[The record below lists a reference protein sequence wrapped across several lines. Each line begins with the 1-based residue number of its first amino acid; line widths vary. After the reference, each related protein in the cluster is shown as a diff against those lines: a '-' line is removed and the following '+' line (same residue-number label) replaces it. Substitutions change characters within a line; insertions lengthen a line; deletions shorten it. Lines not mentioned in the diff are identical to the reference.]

1 MISAHTDALRT
12 PTHATDH
19 ARGGEAPARSEHAA
33 LTLQIILQNAATYI
47 PYVCS
52 PLLPR
57 SLFLTMPRCGA
68 VQHPIIF
75 NVRARIAR
83 ASEPPRASTTRC
95 AHARS
100 TRLTSWRQL
109 CQKQAIEQPAPRPVG
124 VPPRAQE
131 RGSAAGDPADSACT
145 AQGHQAAVLAFPGPP
160 GAHALNYVYSAEC
173 CTSVYVLWTSVGACG
188 TVPEAPASAVGT
200 HTE

>member
-75 NVRARIAR
+75 NVRARICPRVGAASRVHHAMRSRSVHSTHVMAAALSEASDR
-83 ASEPPRASTTRC
+83 AAGTEA
-95 AHARS
+95 
-100 TRLTSWRQL
+100 
-109 CQKQAIEQPAPRPVG
+109 
-124 VPPRAQE
+124 
-131 RGSAAGDPADSACT
+131 RGSAASRSGARVGRRRPGRQRMHSS
-145 AQGHQAAVLAFPGPP
+145 GPP
-160 GAHALNYVYSAEC
+160 SSCTGLPWATRRPCSELRLFCRMLHVRLRALDVRR
-173 CTSVYVLWTSVGACG
+173 SVRDRA
-188 TVPEAPASAVGT
+188 
-200 HTE
+200 

>member
-68 VQHPIIF
+68 VRHPNIEQ
-75 NVRARIAR
+75 VRAGIAR
-83 ASEPPRASTTRC
+83 ASQLARASTTRC
-95 AHARS
+95 AHARF
-100 TRLTSWRQL
+100 TRLTSRLQC
-109 CQKQAIEQPAPRPVG
+109 CQKHAMKQLARRPVG
-124 VPPRAQE
+124 VPPCAQE
-131 RGSAAGDPADSACT
+131 RG
-145 AQGHQAAVLAFPGPP
+145 
-160 GAHALNYVYSAEC
+160 
-173 CTSVYVLWTSVGACG
+173 
-188 TVPEAPASAVGT
+188 
-200 HTE
+200 